1 MTYVFDETL
10 ADDAVLQAVPVEAVF
25 QIDQET
31 LLELVDGLQVAEN
44 GRDALLAE
52 QIRPAAHRNQVAL
65 AKKKNDATNSFT
77 IEIRKKKK
85 RLNKRLTSTR
95 SLRSLT

>member
-65 AKKKNDATNSFT
+65 AKKKTTQQTRSQSRS
-77 IEIRKKKK
+77 EKKKE
-85 RLNKRLTSTR
+85 TP
-95 SLRSLT
+95 